1 MSADQKNYCF
11 FYPPPELHQPQMF
24 VGRRKQSVVP
34 SRVGED
40 VLVKKKNIKKKQ
52 SLSLRARSASLSL
65 RGVFMGAA
73 LKKPRN
79 EAVMTQGDSATHG
92 CLGFALKL
100 PSLACGPYRC
110 SRRGRGGTSGN
121 KETVCEFMTPEHSA
135 SCTTRKLVIDILF
148 ISFVQCVQGWK
159 RTNAQWFQVSE

>member
-1 MSADQKNYCF
+1 
-11 FYPPPELHQPQMF
+11 MF
-24 VGRRKQSVVP
+24 VGRRKQSVAP

-40 VLVKKKNIKKKQ
+40 VLIKKIYKKKQ

-79 EAVMTQGDSATHG
+79 EAVMTHG

-100 PSLACGPYRC
+100 LSLACGPYHC
-110 SRRGRGGTSGN
+110 SRRRCGGTSGN

-135 SCTTRKLVIDILF
+135 SCTIRKLIINILF
-148 ISFVQCVQGWK
+148 ISSVFRAENEQTHNG
-159 RTNAQWFQVSE
+159 F

>member
-1 MSADQKNYCF
+1 MSADQKTLF
-11 FYPPPELHQPQMF
+11 SP
-24 VGRRKQSVVP
+24 S
-34 SRVGED
+34 SRVASATD
-40 VLVKKKNIKKKQ
+40 VCRKTKTIRRSITRRRRRAHKKKYIKKKQ

-79 EAVMTQGDSATHG
+79 EAVMTQGDSATRG

-100 PSLACGPYRC
+100 PSLACGPYHC
-110 SRRGRGGTSGN
+110 SRRRCGGTSGN

-135 SCTTRKLVIDILF
+135 SCTTRKLIINILF
-148 ISFVQCVQGWK
+148 ISSVFRAENEQTHNG
-159 RTNAQWFQVSE
+159 F